1 MRGTD
6 FWIGG
11 KTLWEMDASHLMERE
26 VVAFMSEA
34 PCHDLA
40 EAMIKG
46 RFGGIPI
53 VDAERQLIGIVTEFD
68 LLNAL
73 LSGMDLKETTAGEVM
88 SEPICITAEM
98 ETEEMMTLFQ
108 SGHLIRVPVVDQE
121 KRLIGMVTRRDLLA
135 GYLESTL
142 GPLPAF

>member
-6 FWIGG
+6 YWIGG
-11 KTLWEMDASHLMERE
+11 KTLWEMDASHMMERE
-26 VVAFMSEA
+26 VVSFTSDAS
-34 PCHDLA
+34 CHDLA

-53 VDAERQLIGIVTEFD
+53 VDAERRLIGIVTEFD

-73 LSGMDLKETTAGEVM
+73 LADLDLRKTSAGEVM

-98 ETEEMMTLFQ
+98 AAEEMMVLFQ
-108 SGHLIRVPVVDQE
+108 SGHLIRVPVVDKE
-121 KRLIGMVTRRDLLA
+121 NRLTGMVTRRDLLA
-135 GYLESTL
+135 GYLESAL
-142 GPLPAF
+142 GPLPVF

>member
-6 FWIGG
+6 YWVGG
-11 KTLWEMDASHLMERE
+11 KTLWEMNASHMMERD
-26 VVAFMSEA
+26 VVCFKAETT
-34 PCHDLA
+34 CHDLA

-53 VDAERQLIGIVTEFD
+53 VNDEKRLIGIVTEFD

-73 LSGMDLKETTAGEVM
+73 LAGIELKETTAQEVM
-88 SEPICITAEM
+88 SEPICITEEM
-98 ETEEMMTLFQ
+98 TTEEIMTLFQ
-108 SGHLIRVPVVDQE
+108 SGHLIRVPVIDQ
-121 KRLIGMVTRRDLLA
+121 KGCLVGMVTRRDMLA

-142 GPLPAF
+142 GPLPVF